1 MDISDKMLF
10 GQYLVE
16 KKKITKTIL
25 FKALQTQKEE
35 KISNSPRMLGSI
47 LLNDFKIFENRI
59 ELRRVLKDFEK
70 YQDKMR
76 EMYLE
81 AKKYGADPLDK
92 LNQEYAD
99 LMEELE
105 GVDTKKIREV
115 IVKIE
120 KFKLDIRKN
129 KNINEMNEINE
140 ERIEELKRKNN
151 NLLEEINSLKDR
163 NTKTLD
169 KYNASLKDYDK
180 LRKYIIE
187 HMNRYDL

>member
-1 MDISDKMLF
+1 MLF